1 MCDFKL
7 FLKSLHTKK
16 VFVIKKL
23 VKFVF
28 DVINGMWRD
37 NVSAYSAQSAF
48 FVTISFIPFVM
59 LLISL
64 LRFLPFTRQELI
76 GQAIEIFP
84 GAAKSFVTSF
94 LSEAYQKSDA
104 ALISITAV
112 SALWASSI
120 GVFTVSRGLNR
131 VFCTD
136 ETRNYFVIRFIS
148 LIYTLVL
155 MALIVLC
162 LGILVFGNAIT
173 ETLAQNLPEA
183 FGVAIIIMS
192 LRKITGWI
200 VLTLFF
206 AFLFTFV
213 PNRKGK
219 FWIQIP
225 GAAISAFGW
234 IVFSSVFS
242 YYYEHMSSY
251 SYLYGSLSV
260 LVFFMLWLFF
270 CIYILFIGAE
280 ISKCIE
286 VRLEN
291 AKLMK

>member
-1 MCDFKL
+1 M
-7 FLKSLHTKK
+7 
-16 VFVIKKL
+16 FVIKKL

-28 DVINGMWRD
+28 DVISGMRRD
-37 NVSAYSAQSAF
+37 DVSAYSAQSAF

-76 GQAIEIFP
+76 GQVIEIFP
-84 GAAKSFVTSF
+84 SAAKGFITSF

-104 ALISITAV
+104 TLISITAI

-120 GVFTVSRGLNR
+120 GVFTVARGLNR
-131 VFCTD
+131 VFCTH

-148 LIYTLVL
+148 LFYTLVL
-155 MALIVLC
+155 MGLIVLC
-162 LGILVFGNAIT
+162 LGILVFGNTIT
-173 ETLAQNLPEA
+173 ETISKNLPEA

-192 LRKITGWI
+192 LRTITGGV
-200 VLTLFF
+200 VLSLFF

-219 FWIQIP
+219 FFVQLP
-225 GAAISAFGW
+225 GAIVSAFGW
-234 IVFSSVFS
+234 IIFSSVFS

-286 VRLEN
+286 DRIEN

>member
-1 MCDFKL
+1 MFI
-7 FLKSLHTKK
+7 
-16 VFVIKKL
+16 IKKL

-28 DVINGMWRD
+28 DVISGMWRD

-148 LIYTLVL
+148 LFYTLVL

-162 LGILVFGNAIT
+162 LGILVFGNTIT

-192 LRKITGWI
+192 LRKITGGVI
-200 VLTLFF
+200 LTLFF
-206 AFLFTFV
+206 AFLFAFV

-219 FWIQIP
+219 FWIQLP
-225 GAAISAFGW
+225 GAGVSAFGW
-234 IVFSSVFS
+234 IIFSSVFS

-260 LVFFMLWLFF
+260 LVFFMLWLFI

-286 VRLEN
+286 DRIEN

>member
-1 MCDFKL
+1 MEQVP
-7 FLKSLHTKK
+7 SLHKR

-28 DVINGMWRD
+28 DVISGIWRD

-48 FVTISFIPFVM
+48 FVTISFIPFFM

-64 LRFLPFTRQELI
+64 IKFLPFTRQELI

-84 GAAKSFVTSF
+84 NAAKNFITSF

-112 SALWASSI
+112 STLWASSI
-120 GVFTVSRGLNR
+120 GVFTVARGLNR

-136 ETRNYFVIRFIS
+136 ETRNYFAIRFAS
-148 LIYTLVL
+148 LFYTLVL
-155 MALIVLC
+155 MALIILS
-162 LGILVFGNAIT
+162 LGILVFGNTIT
-173 ETLAQNLPEA
+173 ETLANSLPKA

-192 LRKITGWI
+192 LRKITGGI
-200 VLTLFF
+200 VLSLFF
-206 AFLFTFV
+206 AFMFTFV

-219 FWIQIP
+219 FLVQLP
-225 GAAISAFGW
+225 GAIVSAFGW
-234 IVFSSVFS
+234 IIFSSVFS

-260 LVFFMLWLFF
+260 IVFFMLWLFF

-286 VRLEN
+286 DRIQN